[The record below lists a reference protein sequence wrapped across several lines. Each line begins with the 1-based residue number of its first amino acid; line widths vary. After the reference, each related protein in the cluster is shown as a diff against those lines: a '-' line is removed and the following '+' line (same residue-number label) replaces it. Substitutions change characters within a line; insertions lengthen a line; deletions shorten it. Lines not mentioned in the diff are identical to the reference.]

1 MNEDRGAKIIVTSQ
15 RFSFL
20 PVWYPLAL
28 FLFSRSQF
36 TFLFPCHLFLSL
48 ALFFL
53 VLPSSCA
60 PLCVPR
66 ALAEKFDFLISGGHS
81 GWQIA
86 SPVSFPPKR
95 SQLQQRFATSRDIFL
110 GVYLFVGRVKRIC
123 PRDNELPVIPAP
135 SKSVFRGTRE
145 EGSAC
150 LEPAEGYLV
159 LSEIAWRGASWK
171 YVKCVSPVCM
181 YVMPR
186 QPREWA
192 GSCFDRGT
200 FEGFRGV
207 LRKFQTSVFYFVSLR
222 FCFISLCFLI
232 VRRIFKDVSISFFW
246 FVLDSKF

>member
-192 GSCFDRGT
+192 GSWSSPVSTGEPSKVSGEFCGN
-200 FEGFRGV
+200 FRRASFISFRWDFV
-207 LRKFQTSVFYFVSLR
+207 LSRSVF
-222 FCFISLCFLI
+222 
-232 VRRIFKDVSISFFW
+232 
-246 FVLDSKF
+246 